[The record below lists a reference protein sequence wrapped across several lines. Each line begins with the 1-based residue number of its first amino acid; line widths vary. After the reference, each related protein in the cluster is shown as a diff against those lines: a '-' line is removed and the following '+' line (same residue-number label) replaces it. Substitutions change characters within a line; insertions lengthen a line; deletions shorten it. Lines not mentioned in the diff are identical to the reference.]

1 VNLLPGLPID
11 KGEATRRLVEAHTLR
26 AVAFFGDDVTDLDAF
41 RTLRSLRA
49 AGSIQTLA
57 IGVGSVE
64 GPPEVRAEA
73 DLVLEGVD
81 EVERVLV
88 ALATRPPGRATAGG

>member
-1 VNLLPGLPID
+1 
-11 KGEATRRLVEAHTLR
+11 VEQHGLR

-41 RTLRSLRA
+41 RALRELRA
-49 AGSIQTLA
+49 TGTVQALVV
-57 IGVGSVE
+57 GVGSVE

-73 DLVLEGVD
+73 DIVLEGVE

-88 ALATRPPGRATAGG
+88 ALANRPPGRESRGA